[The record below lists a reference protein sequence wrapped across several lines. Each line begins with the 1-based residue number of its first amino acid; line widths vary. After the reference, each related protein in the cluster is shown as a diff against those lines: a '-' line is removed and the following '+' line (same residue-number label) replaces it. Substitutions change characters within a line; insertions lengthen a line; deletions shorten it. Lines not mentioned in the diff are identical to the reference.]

1 MRNAWRQE
9 NCAPCRKHGNAAA
22 PVCEN
27 RLQPVR
33 VVADSLNY
41 FNYYTEIEERFQQ
54 ARGSGI
60 FLLSP
65 LDWALIESW
74 KESGVPLEAVL
85 KGIDRA
91 FEKWHQRTRKFRQV
105 NSLAYCAQEILTA
118 AKDLAESGALREK
131 IFSPDE
137 TFEASRLSTYL
148 ASNADSLERC
158 STKSPN
164 PLAEAANLAAQSLR
178 KLAAAAADGTLGDLE
193 TLEQR
198 LSLWEEKLLAAALQ
212 TLEEDRL
219 VESRMR
225 LQRQLAPYRGKMTA
239 EQLTLLEKQYLH
251 REAFE
256 QAGLPRLSL
265 FYLR

>member
-1 MRNAWRQE
+1 VN
-9 NCAPCRKHGNAAA
+9 P
-22 PVCEN
+22 
-27 RLQPVR
+27 
-33 VVADSLNY
+33 LNY

-74 KESGVPLEAVL
+74 KESGVPLEAAL
-85 KGIDRA
+85 KGVDRA
-91 FEKWHQRTRKFRQV
+91 FEKWHARKRKFRQV
-105 NSLAYCAQEILTA
+105 NSLAYCAQEVLTA
-118 AKDLAESGALREK
+118 AKELADGGALREK
-131 IFSPDE
+131 SSAPDE
-137 TFEASRLSTYL
+137 TFEAPRLSTYL
-148 ASNADSLERC
+148 AENADSLDRS
-158 STKSPN
+158 STMAQS
-164 PLAEAANLAAQSLR
+164 PLAEAAKSTAESLR
-178 KLAAAAADGTLGDLE
+178 KLVVAAEAGVLGDLE

-198 LSLWEEKLLAAALQ
+198 LGILEEKLLAAALQ
-212 TLEEDRL
+212 TLDEDQL

-239 EQLTLLEKQYLH
+239 DQLALLEKQYVH

>member
-1 MRNAWRQE
+1 MRRGGSIA
-9 NCAPCRKHGNAAA
+9 
-22 PVCEN
+22 
-27 RLQPVR
+27 
-33 VVADSLNY
+33 LNY

-74 KESGVPLEAVL
+74 KKSGVPLEAAL

-91 FEKWHQRTRKFRQV
+91 FEKWHQRKRKFRQV
-105 NSLAYCAQEILTA
+105 NSLTYCAQEVLAA
-118 AKDLAESGALREK
+118 AKELADGGALREK
-131 IFSPDE
+131 HFSADE

-148 ASNADSLERC
+148 ASNADCLERC
-158 STKSPN
+158 SMMSSD
-164 PLAEAANLAAQSLR
+164 PLAEVAKLAAQSLR
-178 KLAAAAADGTLGDLE
+178 KLAAAAVAGALGDLE

-198 LSLWEEKLLAAALQ
+198 LGVWEEKLLAAALQ

-239 EQLTLLEKQYLH
+239 EQLALLEKQYLH

-256 QAGLPRLSL
+256 QAGMPRLSL